1 MQQIYVIIIISI
13 ILIINETVVINW
25 LKYRTNLVLK
35 MPANVWLLTLI
46 QALAMSA
53 GTMLVLAGG
62 VLGAQLTPDAKWSTL
77 PLAMSIVGTA
87 CGVVPITR
95 LMQYY
100 GRKPVFIAATILGA
114 LVSLLASVSIA
125 NNNFGGLVT
134 SSFLLGLMM
143 SAIQQIRFAAM
154 ESVSVELIPKAASTV
169 LLGGL
174 VAAILGPELVTLGQ
188 FFTDQAFVGGFY
200 LTATLLLL
208 CSVLFTQIDN
218 THVATAKSANTGRK
232 LSVIISQ
239 PVFILAVSASVVGYA
254 LMSFIMTATPVH
266 MHVHEAYSLQDT
278 KWVIQSHIFA
288 MFFPSLFS
296 GWLISK
302 LGTSKIIYLGLSAY
316 VATILIALTGSEWL
330 NYWSA
335 LVLLGIGWNFLFVGG
350 TVLLTQSYQ
359 PTERFKVQGLNEFL
373 VFGCQATAAL
383 SAGVFLNLINWRG
396 LLLASFV
403 IIAVQLLIITWQQF
417 KKKQSAAQQ

>member
-1 MQQIYVIIIISI
+1 
-13 ILIINETVVINW
+13 
-25 LKYRTNLVLK
+25 
-35 MPANVWLLTLI
+35 MPINVWLLTLI

-62 VLGAQLTPDAKWSTL
+62 VLGAQLTPDPIWSTL

-87 CGVVPITR
+87 CGVLPITR
-95 LMQYY
+95 LMQHF

-114 LVSLLASVSIA
+114 LVALMGAASVI
-125 NNNFGGLVT
+125 NNSFWGLVI
-134 SSFLLGLMM
+134 SAFLLGVMM

-154 ESVSVELIPKAASTV
+154 ESVPVDLVPKAASTV

-188 FFTDQAFVGGFY
+188 QVNQQTFVGAFY
-200 LTATLLLL
+200 LTAALLVS
-208 CSVLFTQIDN
+208 CSLLFTQIDN
-218 THVATAKSANTGRK
+218 THVVTEKSADTGRK
-232 LSVIISQ
+232 LRVIANQ
-239 PVFILAVSASVVGYA
+239 PVFVLAVSASVVGYA

-302 LGTSKIIYLGLSAY
+302 LGTSTVIYLGLFSY

-330 NYWSA
+330 NYWIA

-350 TVLLTQSYQ
+350 TVLLSQSYQ
-359 PTERFKVQGLNEFL
+359 PNERFKVQGLNEFL
-373 VFGCQATAAL
+373 VFGCQAMAAL
-383 SAGVFLNLINWRG
+383 SAGVFLNLIDWRG
-396 LLLASFV
+396 LLLASSTIIV
-403 IIAVQLLIITWQQF
+403 IQLIVITWQQIRQ
-417 KKKQSAAQQ
+417 KQLCTD

>member
-1 MQQIYVIIIISI
+1 MP
-13 ILIINETVVINW
+13 INI
-25 LKYRTNLVLK
+25 
-35 MPANVWLLTLI
+35 WLLTLI

-62 VLGAQLTPDAKWSTL
+62 VLGAQLTPDPSWATL

-95 LMQYY
+95 LMQRF
-100 GRKPVFIAATILGA
+100 GRKPIFIAATILGA
-114 LVSLLASVSIA
+114 LVSLVAAASIA
-125 NNNFGGLVT
+125 NSSFWWLVI
-134 SSFLLGLMM
+134 SAFLLGVMM

-154 ESVSVELIPKAASTV
+154 ESVAVELIPKAASTV

-174 VAAILGPELVTLGQ
+174 VAAILGPELVTFGQ
-188 FFTDQAFVGGFY
+188 LVAVQDFVGGFY
-200 LTATLLLL
+200 LTAVLLLL
-208 CSVLFTQIDN
+208 CSLLFTQIDN
-218 THVATAKSANTGRK
+218 TQVVTAKSADTGRE
-232 LSVIISQ
+232 LNVIARQ

-296 GWLISK
+296 GWLITK
-302 LGTSKIIYLGLSAY
+302 LGTSKIIYLGLFSY
-316 VATILIALTGSEWL
+316 VVTILIALTGKEWL
-330 NYWSA
+330 NYWLA

-350 TVLLTQSYQ
+350 TVLLAQSYQ
-359 PTERFKVQGLNEFL
+359 PNERYKVQGLNEFL
-373 VFGCQATAAL
+373 VFGCQAMAAL
-383 SAGVFLNLINWRG
+383 SAGVFLNLIDWRG
-396 LLLASFV
+396 LLLASFT
-403 IIAVQLLIITWQQF
+403 IIAVQLIVITWQHIRQKQF
-417 KKKQSAAQQ
+417 STD

>member
-1 MQQIYVIIIISI
+1 
-13 ILIINETVVINW
+13 
-25 LKYRTNLVLK
+25 
-35 MPANVWLLTLI
+35 MPNNVWLLTLI
-46 QALAMSA
+46 QALALSA

-62 VLGAQLTPDAKWSTL
+62 VLGAQLTPEPKWSTL

-95 LMQYY
+95 LMQHF
-100 GRKPVFIAATILGA
+100 GRKPVFIMSTVLGSLVALIAAA
-114 LVSLLASVSIA
+114 SIA
-125 NNNFGGLVT
+125 NNSFWGLVL
-134 SSFLLGLMM
+134 SAFLLGLMM

-154 ESVSVELIPKAASTV
+154 ESVNVELIPKAASTV

-188 FFTDQAFVGGFY
+188 FFSDQDFVGGFY
-200 LTATLLLL
+200 LTAALLLL
-208 CSVLFTQIDN
+208 CSLLFTQIDN
-218 THVATAKSANTGRK
+218 THILTENSSLRGRR
-232 LSVIISQ
+232 LSVIIRQ

-266 MHVHEAYSLQDT
+266 MHVHEAYSLQET

-302 LGTSKIIYLGLSAY
+302 LGTSKIITLGLTAY
-316 VATILIALTGSEWL
+316 TATIVIALTGSEWL
-330 NYWSA
+330 SYWAA

-350 TVLLTQSYQ
+350 TVLLSQSYQ
-359 PTERFKVQGLNEFL
+359 PNERFKVQGLNEFL

-383 SAGVFLNLINWRG
+383 SAGVFLNLIDWRG
-396 LLLASFV
+396 LLITSFA
-403 IIAVQLLIITWQQF
+403 IIAVQLIIITWQQN
-417 KKKQSAAQQ
+417 KQQHYTA

>member
-1 MQQIYVIIIISI
+1 MSVSPQGI
-13 ILIINETVVINW
+13 T
-25 LKYRTNLVLK
+25 LVQR

-46 QALAMSA
+46 QALAMST

-62 VLGAQLTPDAKWSTL
+62 VLGAQLTPDPKWSTL

-95 LMQYY
+95 LMQHF
-100 GRKPVFIAATILGA
+100 GRKPIFIGATLFGALITLLAAT
-114 LVSLLASVSIA
+114 SIA
-125 NNNFGGLVT
+125 NSSFWGLVL
-134 SSFLLGLMM
+134 SAFLLGMVM
-143 SAIQQIRFAAM
+143 SAIQQIRFTAM
-154 ESVSVELIPKAASTV
+154 ESVSIELMPKAASTV

-174 VAAILGPELVTLGQ
+174 VAAILGPELVTFGQ
-188 FFTDQAFVGGFY
+188 LITDQAFVGAFY
-200 LTATLLLL
+200 LMAALLVL
-208 CSVLFTQIDN
+208 CSFLFTRIDN
-218 THVATAKSANTGRK
+218 THVATEKSADSGRN
-232 LSVIISQ
+232 LTVIARQ

-302 LGTSKIIYLGLSAY
+302 LGTSKIIYLGLTAY
-316 VATILIALTGSEWL
+316 TSTILIALTGSEWL

-350 TVLLTQSYQ
+350 TVLLTQCYLPS
-359 PTERFKVQGLNEFL
+359 ERFKVQGLNEFL

-383 SAGVFLNLINWRG
+383 SAGVFLNLIEWRG
-396 LLLASFV
+396 LLLASFI
-403 IIAVQLLIITWQQF
+403 IIALQLIVIAWQQF
-417 KKKQSAAQQ
+417 RQKQPATLQ

>member
-1 MQQIYVIIIISI
+1 
-13 ILIINETVVINW
+13 
-25 LKYRTNLVLK
+25 

-46 QALAMSA
+46 QALAMST

-62 VLGAQLTPDAKWSTL
+62 VLGAQLTPDPKWATL

-95 LMQYY
+95 LMQHF
-100 GRKPVFIAATILGA
+100 GRKPVFITATIMGA
-114 LVSLLASVSIA
+114 LITLFAAVSIT
-125 NNNFGGLVT
+125 NNSFWGLVL
-134 SSFLLGLMM
+134 SAFLLGMVM

-154 ESVSVELIPKAASTV
+154 ESVSIEMMPKAASTV

-174 VAAILGPELVTLGQ
+174 VAAILGPELVTFGQ
-188 FFTDQAFVGGFY
+188 LFIDQAFVGAFY
-200 LTATLLLL
+200 LMTALLLL
-208 CSVLFTQIDN
+208 CSLLFTRIEN
-218 THVATAKSANTGRK
+218 THVVTAKSADTGRN
-232 LSVIISQ
+232 LSVIARQ

-296 GWLISK
+296 GWIINK

-316 VATILIALTGSEWL
+316 AITIFIALSGNEWL
-330 NYWSA
+330 NYWCA

-350 TVLLTQSYQ
+350 TVLLAQSYQ
-359 PTERFKVQGLNEFL
+359 PSERFKVQGLNEFL

-383 SAGVFLNLINWRG
+383 SAGVFLNLIEWHG
-396 LLLASFV
+396 LLFASF
-403 IIAVQLLIITWQQF
+403 LIILIQLMVIAWQQNRSTH
-417 KKKQSAAQQ
+417 KNVTTQQ

>member
-1 MQQIYVIIIISI
+1 
-13 ILIINETVVINW
+13 
-25 LKYRTNLVLK
+25 

-62 VLGAQLTPDAKWSTL
+62 VLGAQLTPDPKWSTL

-95 LMQYY
+95 LMQHF
-100 GRKPVFIAATILGA
+100 GRKPVFITATIFGA
-114 LVSLLASVSIA
+114 LVTLFAAASIA
-125 NNNFGGLVT
+125 NSSFWGLVLCA
-134 SSFLLGLMM
+134 FLLGMVM

-174 VAAILGPELVTLGQ
+174 VAAILGPELVIFGQ
-188 FFTDQAFVGGFY
+188 LITNQPFVGGFY
-200 LTATLLLL
+200 LTAALLVL
-208 CSVLFTQIDN
+208 CSLLFTQINN
-218 THVATAKSANTGRK
+218 THVVTAKSADTGRK
-232 LSVIISQ
+232 LSVIAGQ

-302 LGTSKIIYLGLSAY
+302 LGTSKIIYLGLSSY

-350 TVLLTQSYQ
+350 TVLLAQSYH
-359 PTERFKVQGLNEFL
+359 PAERFKVQGLNEFL

-383 SAGVFLNLINWRG
+383 SAGVFLNLIEWRG
-396 LLLASFV
+396 LLLASFA
-403 IIAVQLLIITWQQF
+403 IIATQLIVIVSQHVRQKHALTDI
-417 KKKQSAAQQ
+417 

>member
-1 MQQIYVIIIISI
+1 
-13 ILIINETVVINW
+13 
-25 LKYRTNLVLK
+25 

-62 VLGAQLTPDAKWSTL
+62 VLGAQLTPDPQWSTL

-95 LMQYY
+95 LMQHF
-100 GRKPVFIAATILGA
+100 GRKPVFIVATILGA
-114 LVSLLASVSIA
+114 LISLMAAVSITHSS
-125 NNNFGGLVT
+125 FWGLVICA
-134 SSFLLGLMM
+134 FLLGMVM

-174 VAAILGPELVTLGQ
+174 VAAILGPELVTFGQ
-188 FFTDQAFVGGFY
+188 VFIDHVFVGGFY
-200 LTATLLLL
+200 LTAFLLML
-208 CSVLFTQIDN
+208 CSLLFTWIDN
-218 THVATAKSANTGRK
+218 THVATIKSAETSRK
-232 LSVIISQ
+232 LSVIASQ

-302 LGTSKIIYLGLSAY
+302 LGTSKIISLGLCAY
-316 VATILIALTGSEWL
+316 VATILIALTGGEWL
-330 NYWSA
+330 NYW
-335 LVLLGIGWNFLFVGG
+335 VH
-350 TVLLTQSYQ
+350 
-359 PTERFKVQGLNEFL
+359 
-373 VFGCQATAAL
+373 
-383 SAGVFLNLINWRG
+383 
-396 LLLASFV
+396 
-403 IIAVQLLIITWQQF
+403 
-417 KKKQSAAQQ
+417 

>member
-1 MQQIYVIIIISI
+1 
-13 ILIINETVVINW
+13 
-25 LKYRTNLVLK
+25 
-35 MPANVWLLTLI
+35 MPVNVWLLTLI

-62 VLGAQLTPDAKWSTL
+62 VLGAQLTPDPKWSTL

-87 CGVVPITR
+87 CGVMPITR
-95 LMQYY
+95 LMQHF
-100 GRKPVFIAATILGA
+100 GRKPIFIAATILGA
-114 LVSLLASVSIA
+114 VVTLLAAMSIA
-125 NNNFGGLVT
+125 KSSFGGLVI
-134 SSFLLGLMM
+134 SAFLLGMVM

-154 ESVSVELIPKAASTV
+154 ESVSVELMPKAASTV

-174 VAAILGPELVTLGQ
+174 IAAILGPELVIWGE
-188 FFTDQAFVGGFY
+188 FFTDQAFVGAFY
-200 LTATLLLL
+200 LMAALLVL
-208 CSVLFTQIDN
+208 CSLLFTKIDN
-218 THVATAKSANTGRK
+218 PHVAAEKSVHTGRK
-232 LSVIISQ
+232 LSAIARQ
-239 PVFILAVSASVVGYA
+239 PIFILAVSASVVGYA

-266 MHVHEAYSLQDT
+266 MHVHEAHSLEDT

-302 LGTSKIIYLGLSAY
+302 LGTSKIIYLGLSSY
-316 VATILIALTGSEWL
+316 VATIVIALAGSEWL

-350 TVLLTQSYQ
+350 TVLLAQSYQ
-359 PTERFKVQGLNEFL
+359 PIERFKVQGLNEFL

-383 SAGVFLNLINWRG
+383 SAGVFLNLIDWRG
-396 LLLASFV
+396 LLLASFS
-403 IIAVQLLIITWQQF
+403 IIAVQLLVITWQQVRQ
-417 KKKQSAAQQ
+417 KRLATQQQ

>member
-1 MQQIYVIIIISI
+1 MP
-13 ILIINETVVINW
+13 INI
-25 LKYRTNLVLK
+25 
-35 MPANVWLLTLI
+35 WLLTLI

-62 VLGAQLTPDAKWSTL
+62 VLGAQLTPDPSWATL

-95 LMQYY
+95 LMQRF
-100 GRKPVFIAATILGA
+100 GRKPIFIAATILGA
-114 LVSLLASVSIA
+114 LVSLVAAASIA
-125 NNNFGGLVT
+125 NSSFWWLVI
-134 SSFLLGLMM
+134 SAFLLGVMM

-154 ESVSVELIPKAASTV
+154 ESVAVELIPKAASTV

-174 VAAILGPELVTLGQ
+174 VAAILGPELVTFGQ
-188 FFTDQAFVGGFY
+188 LVAVQDFVGGFY
-200 LTATLLLL
+200 LTAVLLLL
-208 CSVLFTQIDN
+208 CSLLFTQIDN
-218 THVATAKSANTGRK
+218 TQVVTAKSADTGRE
-232 LSVIISQ
+232 LNVIARQ

-296 GWLISK
+296 GWLITK
-302 LGTSKIIYLGLSAY
+302 LGTSKIIYLGLFSY
-316 VATILIALTGSEWL
+316 VVTILIALTGKEWL
-330 NYWSA
+330 NYWLA

-350 TVLLTQSYQ
+350 TVLLAQSYQ
-359 PTERFKVQGLNEFL
+359 PNERFKVQGLNEFL
-373 VFGCQATAAL
+373 VFGCQAMAAL
-383 SAGVFLNLINWRG
+383 SAGVFLNLIDWRG
-396 LLLASFV
+396 LLLASFT
-403 IIAVQLLIITWQQF
+403 IIALQLIVITWQHIRQKQF
-417 KKKQSAAQQ
+417 STD

>member
-1 MQQIYVIIIISI
+1 
-13 ILIINETVVINW
+13 
-25 LKYRTNLVLK
+25 

-62 VLGAQLTPDAKWSTL
+62 VLGAQLTPDPQWSTL

-95 LMQYY
+95 LMQHF
-100 GRKPVFIAATILGA
+100 GRKPVFIVATILGA
-114 LVSLLASVSIA
+114 LISLMAAVSITH
-125 NNNFGGLVT
+125 NSFWGLVIFA
-134 SSFLLGLMM
+134 FLLGMM
-143 SAIQQIRFAAM
+143 LSAIQQIRFAAM

-174 VAAILGPELVTLGQ
+174 VAAILGPELVTFGQ
-188 FFTDQAFVGGFY
+188 VFTDHAFVGGFY
-200 LTATLLLL
+200 LTAFLLML
-208 CSVLFTQIDN
+208 CSLLFTWIDN
-218 THVATAKSANTGRK
+218 THVATIKSAETSRK
-232 LSVIISQ
+232 LSVIASQ

-302 LGTSKIIYLGLSAY
+302 LGTSKIISLGLCAY

-350 TVLLTQSYQ
+350 TVLLARSYQ
-359 PTERFKVQGLNEFL
+359 PSERFKVQGLNEFL

-383 SAGVFLNLINWRG
+383 SAGVFLNLIGWRG
-396 LLLASFV
+396 LLFASFI
-403 IIAVQLLIITWQQF
+403 IIAVQLIVILWQQF
-417 KKKQSAAQQ
+417 RKKQLVTH

>member
-1 MQQIYVIIIISI
+1 
-13 ILIINETVVINW
+13 
-25 LKYRTNLVLK
+25 

-62 VLGAQLTPDAKWSTL
+62 VLGAQLTPDPKWSTL

-87 CGVVPITR
+87 CGVVPVTR
-95 LMQYY
+95 LMQHFS
-100 GRKPVFIAATILGA
+100 RKPVFIVATILGA
-114 LVSLLASVSIA
+114 LVTLLAAASIA
-125 NNNFGGLVT
+125 DSSFWGLVI
-134 SSFLLGLMM
+134 SAFLLGVMM

-154 ESVSVELIPKAASTV
+154 ESVAVELIPKAASTV

-174 VAAILGPELVTLGQ
+174 VAAILGPELVTFGQ
-188 FFTDQAFVGGFY
+188 LVTDQAFVGGFY
-200 LTATLLLL
+200 VTAVLLLL
-208 CSVLFTQIDN
+208 CSLLFTQIDN
-218 THVATAKSANTGRK
+218 TQVVTEASVDTGRE
-232 LSVIISQ
+232 LGVIARQ

-302 LGTSKIIYLGLSAY
+302 LGTSKIIYLGLLAY
-316 VATILIALTGSEWL
+316 VATILFALTGSEWL

-350 TVLLTQSYQ
+350 TVLLAQSYQ
-359 PTERFKVQGLNEFL
+359 PAERFKVQGLNEFW

-403 IIAVQLLIITWQQF
+403 IIAFQLFVITWQHNRQ
-417 KKKQSAAQQ
+417 KRYATQQ

>member
-1 MQQIYVIIIISI
+1 
-13 ILIINETVVINW
+13 
-25 LKYRTNLVLK
+25 

-62 VLGAQLTPDAKWSTL
+62 VLGAQLTPNPQWSTL

-95 LMQYY
+95 LMQHF
-100 GRKPVFIAATILGA
+100 GRKPVFIVATILGA
-114 LVSLLASVSIA
+114 LISLMAAVSITH
-125 NNNFGGLVT
+125 NSFWGLVIFA
-134 SSFLLGLMM
+134 FLLGMM
-143 SAIQQIRFAAM
+143 LSAIQQIRFAAM

-174 VAAILGPELVTLGQ
+174 VAAILGPELVTFGQ
-188 FFTDQAFVGGFY
+188 VFTDHAFVGGFY
-200 LTATLLLL
+200 LTASLLML
-208 CSVLFTQIDN
+208 CSLLFTRIEN
-218 THVATAKSANTGRK
+218 AHVATIKSAETGRK
-232 LSVIISQ
+232 LSVIASQ

-302 LGTSKIIYLGLSAY
+302 LGTSKIISLGLCAY

-350 TVLLTQSYQ
+350 TVLLARSYQ
-359 PTERFKVQGLNEFL
+359 PNERFKVQGLNEFL

-383 SAGVFLNLINWRG
+383 SAGVFLNLIGWRG
-396 LLLASFV
+396 LLFASFI
-403 IIAVQLLIITWQQF
+403 IIAVQLIVILWQQF
-417 KKKQSAAQQ
+417 RKKQLVKH

>member
-1 MQQIYVIIIISI
+1 MP
-13 ILIINETVVINW
+13 INI
-25 LKYRTNLVLK
+25 
-35 MPANVWLLTLI
+35 WLLTLI

-62 VLGAQLTPDAKWSTL
+62 VLGAQLTPDPSWATL

-95 LMQYY
+95 LMQRF
-100 GRKPVFIAATILGA
+100 GRKPIFIAATILGA
-114 LVSLLASVSIA
+114 LVSLVAAASIA
-125 NNNFGGLVT
+125 NSSFWWLVI
-134 SSFLLGLMM
+134 SAFLLGVMM

-154 ESVSVELIPKAASTV
+154 ESVAVELIPKAASTV

-174 VAAILGPELVTLGQ
+174 VAAILGPELVTFGQ
-188 FFTDQAFVGGFY
+188 LVAVQDFVGGFY
-200 LTATLLLL
+200 LTAVLLLL
-208 CSVLFTQIDN
+208 CSLLFTQIDN
-218 THVATAKSANTGRK
+218 TQVVTAKSADTGRE
-232 LSVIISQ
+232 LNVIARQ

-296 GWLISK
+296 GWLITK
-302 LGTSKIIYLGLSAY
+302 LGTSKIIYLGLFSY
-316 VATILIALTGSEWL
+316 VVTILIALTGKEWL
-330 NYWSA
+330 NYWLA

-350 TVLLTQSYQ
+350 TVLLAQSYQ
-359 PTERFKVQGLNEFL
+359 PNERYKVQGLNEFL
-373 VFGCQATAAL
+373 VFGCQAMAAL
-383 SAGVFLNLINWRG
+383 SAGVFLNLIDWRG
-396 LLLASFV
+396 LLLASFT
-403 IIAVQLLIITWQQF
+403 IIAVQLIVITWQHIRQKQF
-417 KKKQSAAQQ
+417 SAD

>member
-1 MQQIYVIIIISI
+1 
-13 ILIINETVVINW
+13 
-25 LKYRTNLVLK
+25 
-35 MPANVWLLTLI
+35 MPVNVWLLTLI

-62 VLGAQLTPDAKWSTL
+62 VLGAQLTPDPKWSTL

-87 CGVVPITR
+87 CGVLPITR
-95 LMQYY
+95 LMQHF
-100 GRKPVFIAATILGA
+100 GRKPVFIASTILGT
-114 LVSLLASVSIA
+114 LVALLAAASIA
-125 NNNFGGLVT
+125 NSSFWGLVL
-134 SSFLLGLMM
+134 SAFFLGMMM

-154 ESVSVELIPKAASTV
+154 ESVNVNLIPKAASTV

-174 VAAILGPELVTLGQ
+174 VAAILGPELVTFGQ
-188 FFTDQAFVGGFY
+188 LFSDQAFVGGFY
-200 LTATLLLL
+200 LTAALLIL
-208 CSVLFTQIDN
+208 CSLLFTQIDN
-218 THVATAKSANTGRK
+218 THVVTSKSADTGRK
-232 LSVIISQ
+232 LSVIARQ

-296 GWLISK
+296 GWLISQ

-316 VATILIALTGSEWL
+316 TATILISLTGSEWL
-330 NYWSA
+330 NYWCA

-350 TVLLTQSYQ
+350 TVLLAQSYQ
-359 PTERFKVQGLNEFL
+359 PSERFKVQGLNEFL

-383 SAGVFLNLINWRG
+383 SAGVFLNLIDWGG
-396 LLLASFV
+396 LLIASFS
-403 IIAVQLLIITWQQF
+403 IIAVQLIVITWQQCRQ
-417 KKKQSAAQQ
+417 KQHVTQQ

>member
-1 MQQIYVIIIISI
+1 
-13 ILIINETVVINW
+13 
-25 LKYRTNLVLK
+25 
-35 MPANVWLLTLI
+35 
-46 QALAMSA
+46 
-53 GTMLVLAGG
+53 MLVLAGG
-62 VLGAQLTPDAKWSTL
+62 VLGAQLTPDPKWSTL

-87 CGVVPITR
+87 FGVVPITR
-95 LMQYY
+95 LMQHF
-100 GRKPVFIAATILGA
+100 GRKPVFIVATFLGA
-114 LVSLLASVSIA
+114 LVTLLAAASIA
-125 NNNFGGLVT
+125 NSSFGGLVI
-134 SSFLLGLMM
+134 SAFLLGMVM

-188 FFTDQAFVGGFY
+188 LFTEQAFVGAFY
-200 LTATLLLL
+200 LTAALLLL
-208 CSVLFTQIDN
+208 CSLLFTQISN
-218 THVATAKSANTGRK
+218 THVVTEKSAETGRK
-232 LSVIISQ
+232 LTVIARQ

-316 VATILIALTGSEWL
+316 VITILIALAGSEWL

-335 LVLLGIGWNFLFVGG
+335 LVLLGMGWNFLFVGG
-350 TVLLTQSYQ
+350 TVLLAQSYQ
-359 PTERFKVQGLNEFL
+359 PSERFKVQGLNEFL

-383 SAGVFLNLINWRG
+383 SAGVFLNLIDWRG
-396 LLLASFV
+396 LLLASFI
-403 IIAVQLLIITWQQF
+403 IIAVQLIIITWQQIRQ
-417 KKKQSAAQQ
+417 KQSATQQ

>member
-1 MQQIYVIIIISI
+1 MQHF
-13 ILIINETVVINW
+13 
-25 LKYRTNLVLK
+25 
-35 MPANVWLLTLI
+35 
-46 QALAMSA
+46 
-53 GTMLVLAGG
+53 
-62 VLGAQLTPDAKWSTL
+62 
-77 PLAMSIVGTA
+77 
-87 CGVVPITR
+87 
-95 LMQYY
+95 
-100 GRKPVFIAATILGA
+100 GRKPVFIGSTILGT
-114 LVSLLASVSIA
+114 LITLLAATSIA
-125 NNNFGGLVT
+125 NSSFWGLVL
-134 SSFLLGLMM
+134 SAFLLGMMM

-154 ESVSVELIPKAASTV
+154 ESVNVELVPKAASTV

-174 VAAILGPELVTLGQ
+174 VAAILGPELVTFGEL
-188 FFTDQAFVGGFY
+188 FSDQAFVGGFY
-200 LTATLLLL
+200 LTAALLLL
-208 CSVLFTQIDN
+208 CSLLFTQIDN
-218 THVATAKSANTGRK
+218 THVVTAQSADTGRQ
-232 LSVIISQ
+232 LSLIIRQ

-316 VATILIALTGSEWL
+316 VSTILIALTGSEWL

-359 PTERFKVQGLNEFL
+359 PSERFKVQGLNEFL
-373 VFGCQATAAL
+373 VFGCQAAAAL
-383 SAGVFLNLINWRG
+383 SAGVFLNLIDWRG
-396 LLLASFV
+396 LLFASFV
-403 IIAVQLLIITWQQF
+403 IIAVQLIVITWQQIRQ
-417 KKKQSAAQQ
+417 KHPAAQQ

>member
-1 MQQIYVIIIISI
+1 
-13 ILIINETVVINW
+13 
-25 LKYRTNLVLK
+25 
-35 MPANVWLLTLI
+35 MPNNVWLLTLI
-46 QALAMSA
+46 QALALSA

-62 VLGAQLTPDAKWSTL
+62 VLGAQLTPEPKWSTL

-95 LMQYY
+95 LMQHF
-100 GRKPVFIAATILGA
+100 GRKPVFIMSTVLGS
-114 LVSLLASVSIA
+114 LVALLAAASIA
-125 NNNFGGLVT
+125 NNSFWGLVL
-134 SSFLLGLMM
+134 SAFLLGLMM

-154 ESVSVELIPKAASTV
+154 ESVNVELIPKAASTV

-188 FFTDQAFVGGFY
+188 FFSDQDFVGGFY
-200 LTATLLLL
+200 LTAALLLL
-208 CSVLFTQIDN
+208 CSLLFTQIDN
-218 THVATAKSANTGRK
+218 THILTENSSPRGRK
-232 LSVIISQ
+232 LSVITRQ

-266 MHVHEAYSLQDT
+266 MHVHEAYSLQET

-302 LGTSKIIYLGLSAY
+302 LGTSKIITLGLTAY
-316 VATILIALTGSEWL
+316 TASIVIALTGSEWL
-330 NYWSA
+330 NYWAA

-350 TVLLTQSYQ
+350 TVLLSQSYQ
-359 PTERFKVQGLNEFL
+359 PNERFKVQGLNEFL

-383 SAGVFLNLINWRG
+383 SAGVFLNLIDWRG
-396 LLLASFV
+396 LLITSFA
-403 IIAVQLLIITWQQF
+403 IIAVQLIIITWQQNR
-417 KKKQSAAQQ
+417 QQHYTP

>member
-1 MQQIYVIIIISI
+1 
-13 ILIINETVVINW
+13 
-25 LKYRTNLVLK
+25 

-46 QALAMSA
+46 QALAMST
-53 GTMLVLAGG
+53 GTMFILAGG
-62 VLGAQLTPDAKWSTL
+62 VLGAQLTPDPKWSTL

-95 LMQYY
+95 LMQHF
-100 GRKPVFIAATILGA
+100 GRKRVFITTSSVGA
-114 LVSLLASVSIA
+114 LITLLTAASIA
-125 NNNFGGLVT
+125 ISSFTGLVICA
-134 SSFLLGLMM
+134 FLLGIVM

-154 ESVSVELIPKAASTV
+154 ESVAVEMMPKAASTV

-174 VAAILGPELVTLGQ
+174 VAAILGPELITLGQ
-188 FFTDQAFVGGFY
+188 IFTDRAFVGAFY
-200 LTATLLLL
+200 LMAALLVL
-208 CSVLFTQIDN
+208 CSLLFTGIDN
-218 THVATAKSANTGRK
+218 THVVSEKHVDTGRK
-232 LSVIISQ
+232 LSVIACQ

-266 MHVHEAYSLQDT
+266 MHVQEAYSLQDT

-296 GWLISK
+296 GWLISQI
-302 LGTSKIIYLGLSAY
+302 GTSKIIYLGLSAY
-316 VATILIALTGSEWL
+316 ITTILLSLTGSEWL

-350 TVLLTQSYQ
+350 TVLLAQSYQ
-359 PTERFKVQGLNEFL
+359 PSERFKVQGLNEFL

-383 SAGVFLNLINWRG
+383 SAGIFLYLIEWRG
-396 LLLASFV
+396 LLLTSFI
-403 IIAVQLLIITWQQF
+403 IIAVQLTVIAWQQVRQ
-417 KKKQSAAQQ
+417 KRSAAKQ

>member
-1 MQQIYVIIIISI
+1 MP
-13 ILIINETVVINW
+13 INI
-25 LKYRTNLVLK
+25 
-35 MPANVWLLTLI
+35 WLLTLI

-62 VLGAQLTPDAKWSTL
+62 VLGAQLTPAPSWATL

-95 LMQYY
+95 LMQRF
-100 GRKPVFIAATILGA
+100 GRKPIFIAATILGA
-114 LVSLLASVSIA
+114 LVSLVAAASIA
-125 NNNFGGLVT
+125 NSSFWWLVI
-134 SSFLLGLMM
+134 SAFLLGVMM

-154 ESVSVELIPKAASTV
+154 ESVAVELIPKAASTV

-174 VAAILGPELVTLGQ
+174 VAAILGPELVTFGQ
-188 FFTDQAFVGGFY
+188 LVAVQDFVGGFY
-200 LTATLLLL
+200 LTAVLLLL
-208 CSVLFTQIDN
+208 CSLLFTQIDN
-218 THVATAKSANTGRK
+218 TQVVTAKSADTGRE
-232 LSVIISQ
+232 LNVIARQ

-296 GWLISK
+296 GWLITK
-302 LGTSKIIYLGLSAY
+302 LGTSKIIYLGLFSY
-316 VATILIALTGSEWL
+316 VVTILIALTGKEWL
-330 NYWSA
+330 NYWLA

-350 TVLLTQSYQ
+350 TVLLAQSYQ
-359 PTERFKVQGLNEFL
+359 PNERYKVQGLNEFL
-373 VFGCQATAAL
+373 VFGCQAMAAL
-383 SAGVFLNLINWRG
+383 SAGVFLNLIDWRG
-396 LLLASFV
+396 LLLASFT
-403 IIAVQLLIITWQQF
+403 IIALQLIVITWQHIRQKQF
-417 KKKQSAAQQ
+417 STD